1 MTTDERLSADYA
13 GTGLTCGPHPIAYH
27 RAHLRASGYKS
38 ADDLAHCENN
48 SFVRIAGCVI
58 ARQRPGTAKGFV
70 FLSMED
76 ETGIA
81 NIIITPDLFERDR
94 IVITRNR
101 FLDIEGTLQIQR
113 GVIHVKAHRIRPI
126 DITSADMRSHDFH

>member
-1 MTTDERLSADYA
+1 MNTDERLAADYA
-13 GTGLTCGPHPIAYH
+13 GTGLTCGPHPMTYH
-27 RAHLRASGYKS
+27 REALKRNGFVS
-38 ADDLAHCENN
+38 ANDLSIVNN

-81 NIIITPDLFERDR
+81 NIIITPDLFEQER
-94 IVITRNR
+94 ILITQSR
-101 FLDIEGTLQIQR
+101 FLEIEGRLQIHN
-113 GVIHVKAHRIRPI
+113 GVVHVKANCVRSIHI
-126 DITSADMRSHDFH
+126 SAAPVRSRDFH

>member
-1 MTTDERLSADYA
+1 MS
-13 GTGLTCGPHPIAYH
+13 YH
-27 RAHLRASGYKS
+27 REVLIRKKYRS
-38 ADDLAHCENN
+38 AEDLSRCGTNIN
-48 SFVRIAGCVI
+48 VRIAGCVI

-81 NIIITPDLFERDR
+81 NIIITPDLFERER
-94 IVITRNR
+94 ILITRSR
-101 FLDIEGTLQIQR
+101 FLDIEGKLQVQN

-126 DITSADMRSHDFH
+126 DITTADVRSHDFH

>member
-1 MTTDERLSADYA
+1 M
-13 GTGLTCGPHPIAYH
+13 
-27 RAHLRASGYKS
+27 
-38 ADDLAHCENN
+38 HCESN
-48 SFVRIAGCVI
+48 SNVRIAGCVI

-81 NIIITPDLFERDR
+81 NIIITPDLFESDR
-94 IVITRNR
+94 VAITRNR
-101 FLDIEGTLQIQR
+101 FLDIEGTLQMQR
-113 GVIHVKAHRIRPI
+113 GVIHVKAKRIRPI